1 MSDSLIFDTLER
13 RGAVGF
19 ENRLSSEDLVTASGL
34 RNVKELHEQLQ
45 RERTRGGRLILSTK
59 CNPGGYYLAGTDAE
73 ILAYLKMMRSSGIS
87 HFQAAKPA
95 RDELKRRGKLPK
107 GL

>member
-13 RGAVGF
+13 RGAVGID
-19 ENRLSSEDLVTASGL
+19 NRLSSEDLIQASGL
-34 RNVKELHEQLQ
+34 RDVKELHEQLQ
-45 RERTRGGRLILSTK
+45 RERTKGGRLIASTK
-59 CNPGGYYLAGTDAE
+59 ASPGGYFLPKTDGE
-73 ILAYLKMMRSSGIS
+73 ILDYLKMMRSSGIS
-87 HFQAAKPA
+87 HLQAAKPA